1 MQRISIPEFFNN
13 LDPYP
18 YNKISVDDITLI
30 EYRQCRTDIKS
41 EILLNAN
48 MVILLLKGKKHFRFH
63 EKDYCLEKG
72 GICFLKK
79 GNYIASELFTEE
91 EGFYEALQIL
101 ISDEFIKDFVN
112 TNPMLFDKPNDHEV
126 LSGCFIFSL
135 SPFLKSTIESLF
147 PIFAYEHD
155 RVRDILKLKIHELF
169 FNLLQ
174 ADKHP
179 AFNSMLKLIA
189 NESTGNLAS
198 VMESNY
204 TKPYRLEDFA
214 RLTFK
219 SLSKFKNDF
228 KKVYNVPPKEW
239 INTKRLERARLL
251 LMNGQHDVTE
261 VSFLVGFENYSHFI
275 QLFRKKYKCT
285 PKQYSKISQ

>member
-1 MQRISIPEFFNN
+1 MQRISIPEYFNK
-13 LDPYP
+13 LTPYP
-18 YNKISVDDITLI
+18 YKKISVDDMTLI
-30 EYRQCRTDIKS
+30 EYRQCHTDIKS

-48 MVILLLKGKKHFRFH
+48 MIILLLKGKKYFRFH

-79 GNYIASELFTEE
+79 GNYIASELFTED

-112 TNPMLFDKPNDHEV
+112 GNLLLFDQPDGHEV

-147 PIFAYEHD
+147 PIFAYEHE
-155 RVRDILKLKIHELF
+155 RAGDILKLKIHELF

-174 ADKHP
+174 NDKHRT
-179 AFNSMLKLIA
+179 FNSMLKLIA
-189 NESTGNLAS
+189 NESTSNL
-198 VMESNY
+198 VDIMESNY

-214 RLTFK
+214 KLTFK

-228 KKVYNVPPKEW
+228 KKIYNVPPKER
-239 INTKRLERARLL
+239 INAKRLERAKLL
-251 LMNGQHDVTE
+251 LMNGLHDVTE

-285 PKQYSKISQ
+285 PKQFSKKIK